1 MHTLSLHDALPIYE
15 KYGGGINKSKG
26 FIPEVSKKLNASMNQ
41 LGRHALH
48 ARKIIFTHPI
58 NKKSIAISAKIPN
71 EINEL
76 RTQITNLNA

>member
-1 MHTLSLHDALPIYE
+1 
-15 KYGGGINKSKG
+15 
-26 FIPEVSKKLNASMNQ
+26 MNQ

-48 ARKIIFTHPI
+48 AKKITFNHPI
-58 NKKSIAISAKIPN
+58 NKKSIAISAEIPN

>member
-1 MHTLSLHDALPIYE
+1 
-15 KYGGGINKSKG
+15 
-26 FIPEVSKKLNASMNQ
+26 MNQ

-48 ARKIIFTHPI
+48 ARKIIFNHPI

>member
-1 MHTLSLHDALPIYE
+1 MECKNLKQSIREGELLI
-15 KYGGGINKSKG
+15 G
-26 FIPEVSKKLNASMNQ
+26 VSAPLNASMDQ

-48 ARKIIFTHPI
+48 ARKIIFNHPI